1 MDNTVFIL
9 VLIAAITHATWNGMV
24 KKHSDKVIALSGVI
38 LGRLPLALTA
48 IIILPLPSFE
58 SIPYLI
64 ISIIIHQAYQWYL
77 LSAYELGDLTKVSNE
92 AVSIVSSNKSYA
104 VEGSISKFYYSH
116 FVKTNSMEPSFSF
129 FCSTI

>member
-48 IIILPLPSFE
+48 IIILPLPT
-58 SIPYLI
+58 Y
-64 ISIIIHQAYQWYL
+64 
-77 LSAYELGDLTKVSNE
+77 
-92 AVSIVSSNKSYA
+92 
-104 VEGSISKFYYSH
+104 
-116 FVKTNSMEPSFSF
+116 
-129 FCSTI
+129 

>member
-48 IIILPLPSFE
+48 IIILPLPTYE

-64 ISIIIHQAYQWYL
+64 VSIIIPVSYTH
-77 LSAYELGDLTKVSNE
+77 LTLPTK
-92 AVSIVSSNKSYA
+92 A
-104 VEGSISKFYYSH
+104 
-116 FVKTNSMEPSFSF
+116 
-129 FCSTI
+129 

>member
-48 IIILPLPSFE
+48 IIILPLPTFE

-64 ISIIIHQAYQWYL
+64 VSIIIHQAYQWYL
-77 LSAYELGDLTKVSNE
+77 LSAYELGDLTKVYPI
-92 AVSIVSSNKSYA
+92 ARGTGPLVATII
-104 VEGSISKFYYSH
+104 SISVSYTH
-116 FVKTNSMEPSFSF
+116 LTLPTNREV
-129 FCSTI
+129 